1 MFIYE
6 VLFFVGAFGFLA
18 MVLLGFAHGHGGG
31 QAHSHGHVD
40 LGHGH
45 AGGHGHIGGH
55 HSAGHG
61 GHHDAGHAGH
71 DSQGF
76 NFKSILMISP
86 LDIFSMCLG
95 GGAAA
100 LLFKNSAA
108 STSLPWIALIGAVIF
123 TFLLVKPLL
132 ALLFRFASKES
143 EGLAGMVTHTGE
155 AATKFDAQGK
165 GLVKLVI
172 DGETKQLLA
181 RLDES
186 EFVSGMEIRKGDPLL
201 VLEVDPIKNSCRV
214 TRV

>member
-1 MFIYE
+1 VFIYE

-31 QAHSHGHVD
+31 HSH
-40 LGHGH
+40 GHGH
-45 AGGHGHIGGH
+45 AGAGHGHGHVGGH
-55 HSAGHG
+55 HTGGSA
-61 GHHDAGHAGH
+61 GHHDAGHAAH
-71 DSQGF
+71 DSNGF
-76 NFKSILMISP
+76 SFKSILMISP
-86 LDIFSMCLG
+86 LDIFSMCMG

-108 STSLPWIALIGAVIF
+108 GISLPWIALIGALVF

-143 EGLAGMVTHTGE
+143 EGLGGMVTRTGE

-165 GLVKLVI
+165 GLVKLII

-186 EFVSGMEIRKGDPLL
+186 EFNSGMEIRKGDPLL